1 MKALLITCAGLL
13 LLSIA
18 DLPIGYYTFLRIV
31 VTIASIVVIVAEL
44 KNGLTFWIMAFG
56 VMAILFNPLMPFYF
70 NDKSVWIP
78 IDIISAI
85 IFLIKSFT
93 LKQK

>member
-1 MKALLITCAGLL
+1 
-13 LLSIA
+13 
-18 DLPIGYYTFLRIV
+18 
-31 VTIASIVVIVAEL
+31 
-44 KNGLTFWIMAFG
+44 MAFG